1 MTTLNAATTDALTAK
16 IFDAC
21 SDFPAALGCRVMCL
35 WEILVNMS
43 TQDMDERDAV
53 GTRRERMAAI
63 ASQMTGALTL
73 ELSADVRAWIGVPA
87 RPMY

>member
-35 WEILVNMS
+35 
-43 TQDMDERDAV
+43 
-53 GTRRERMAAI
+53 MA
-63 ASQMTGALTL
+63 
-73 ELSADVRAWIGVPA
+73 
-87 RPMY
+87 